1 MRLKLALFVLFLTT
15 LFPGLAFSL
24 QTVHG
29 KKIKPISPVPVTHQK
44 IASNIAQYLQQQ
56 SQSTTRKKA
65 SASRTQGQSSTR
77 ITKKALHEKN
87 RTVSFIRGKLS
98 SGPIGGSLR
107 DVVDQGWDQL
117 RQIKPLAIDNE
128 DGNFLF
134 QKLKEDRL
142 RKTHA
147 WYQQARDGIPLWGK
161 QVVFHMDEKNQVYQL
176 QGDYLAK
183 TSVNSLEPGILLEQ
197 ALEYAGV
204 AVDEKNAKLNSAEL
218 NYFDDDGEELRLAY
232 KFELIHGLDK
242 RWIVFID
249 AWNGSVLHKIYNI
262 HSAGNVVAA
271 SGKNFSGE
279 TVNFNSWFENGTYY
293 LIDPTTPVDEG
304 SYAPLSRGPNPS
316 GDTFIYDA
324 KESDGSI
331 VDFVSNSSAN
341 NGWDRIAVSALQ
353 NTHRVYNYFLD
364 TFSRRSID
372 GNDKNLF
379 AAVHFEK
386 SYNNAFWNGSF
397 MVYGNGDGRIFTPLA
412 NCLDVAAHEMTH
424 GVIENT
430 ANLIYQNQSGA
441 LNESFA
447 DVFAIFMDRDDWTIG
462 EDCTVIAPGYLRSFS
477 NPESGLNKQP
487 RKMSD
492 YVNLPNTIDGDNG
505 GVHINSGIPNHAAY
519 LFVNRLI
526 DLGFTKNEAY
536 ARAEQ
541 IYYRA
546 LDVYLHA
553 SSRFVDARRALI
565 SAAEDL
571 YGDAEIRALNDVWDE
586 VEVFDFGEEPVAQTP
601 SSVKEVAGNDIM
613 VYLTPIGGS
622 MDLYVHIYED
632 VTATTVENNNYFGPI
647 NSQGFGIPVSVAETR
662 PAAITDELG
671 TLYFFVSQQLNLYSS
686 EFNGMQFVARQL
698 TDDNNIWSIAISP
711 DGRYFAYTTAFQE
724 AVINIVDLEN
734 GTEESYSIEPT
745 SYQESGSSSTNT
757 LLYADSLNFDFS
769 SNKIVFDAL
778 NCISTPGDS
787 CSTGGGYQYWSIGIL
802 DVASRRVTNPM
813 PDQSPV
819 IDLGYPTFAT
829 NNNYIIAMDHSV
841 YDDSGTTPSFHSKV
855 VSFNYETQEMHTLV
869 DLGVASTQFFGV
881 PSFWGNDS
889 YMTTLRSSGG
899 SALAQKIE
907 LTGNWERKG
916 SSAVSLS
923 SQPINY
929 PIMHRAAYRKLTSL
943 LTLSTDVLN
952 FGNLDIGVRKTLALR
967 LLNKGD
973 FDVELVNISIED
985 AEFTHDAVNSRIPVN
1000 GSKTIKINFVGN
1012 SIADYNSVIHIQTD
1026 GSGSAYSIPLFAKVV
1041 SSSSGLDDTSDQE
1054 NLLTLSTD
1062 VLNFGNLGV
1071 GVQKTLELGLSNKGD
1086 FDVELVNISIED
1098 VEFTHDA
1105 VNSRIPVNGSKTI
1118 KINFVGNSIADY
1130 NSVIH
1135 IQTDGR
1141 VSAYSIPLFAKVVS
1155 SSSGLDD
1162 TSDQELTKDQSFG
1175 CSAGRGGTVD
1185 WMLVLLLM
1193 LAVTGLIRDKL
1204 NKQ

>member
-1 MRLKLALFVLFLTT
+1 MRLKLALVLLFLTT
-15 LFPGLAFSL
+15 LFPGLAFAS
-24 QTVHG
+24 QAVHG
-29 KKIKPISPVPVTHQK
+29 KKIKPISPVPVSHQK
-44 IASNIAQYLQQQ
+44 IASDISQYLQQQ
-56 SQSTTRKKA
+56 SQSTTRKKV

-87 RTVSFIRGKLS
+87 GTVSLIRGKLS

-107 DVVDQGWDQL
+107 DVVEQGWNQL

-161 QVVFHMDEKNQVYQL
+161 QVVFHMNEKNQVYQL
-176 QGDYLAK
+176 QGDYLTK
-183 TSVNSLEPGILLEQ
+183 TSVNSVEPGISLEQ
-197 ALEYAGV
+197 ALEYARV

-271 SGKNFSGE
+271 SGENLSGE

-293 LIDPTTPVDEG
+293 LIDPTTPADEG

-331 VDFVSNSSAN
+331 VDFVSNSSVN

-462 EDCTVIAPGYLRSFS
+462 EDCTVIAPGFLRSFS
-477 NPESGLNKQP
+477 NPESGLDKQP
-487 RKMSD
+487 RKMSN

-519 LFVNRLI
+519 LFINRLI
-526 DLGFTKNEAY
+526 DLGFSKNEAY
-536 ARAEQ
+536 TRAEQ

-571 YGDAEIRALNDVWDE
+571 YGDAEINALNDAWDE
-586 VEVFDFGEEPVAQTP
+586 IEVFDFGEEPAAQTP

-613 VYLTPIGGS
+613 VYLTPVGGS
-622 MDLYVHIYED
+622 LDLYVHVYED
-632 VTATTVENNNYFGPI
+632 VTATTVDNNNYFGPI
-647 NSQGFGIPVSVAETR
+647 NSQGFGFPVSVAETR
-662 PAAITDELG
+662 PAAITDEIG

-686 EFNGMQFVARQL
+686 EFNGVQFVARQL
-698 TDDNNIWSIAISP
+698 TDDNNIWSIAVSP

-724 AVINIVDLEN
+724 AVINIIDLEN

-745 SYQESGSSSTNT
+745 SYQESGSSTTNT

-813 PDQSPV
+813 PDQSPI

-829 NNNYIIAMDHSV
+829 NNNYVIAMDHSV
-841 YDDSGTTPSFHSKV
+841 YDETTSSFHSKV

-869 DLGVASTQFFGV
+869 DLGVASSQFFGV
-881 PSFWGNDS
+881 PSFWGNDHF
-889 YMTTLRSSGG
+889 MTALTNSSGNV
-899 SALAQKIE
+899 LAQKIE
-907 LTGNWERKG
+907 MTGNWERKG

-923 SQPINY
+923 SQPISY

-952 FGNLDIGVRKTLALR
+952 FGNLDVGVRKTLELK
-967 LLNKGD
+967 LSNKGD
-973 FDVELVNISIED
+973 FDVELINISIED
-985 AEFTHDAVNSRIPVN
+985 AEFTHDGAASRIPVD
-1000 GSKTIKINFVGN
+1000 GSKTIKINFIGN
-1012 SIADYNSVIHIQTD
+1012 NIADYNSVIRIQTD
-1026 GSGSAYSIPLFAKVV
+1026 GRGNAYSIPLFAKV
-1041 SSSSGLDDTSDQE
+1041 G
-1054 NLLTLSTD
+1054 
-1062 VLNFGNLGV
+1062 GV
-1071 GVQKTLELGLSNKGD
+1071 GS
-1086 FDVELVNISIED
+1086 
-1098 VEFTHDA
+1098 A
-1105 VNSRIPVNGSKTI
+1105 
-1118 KINFVGNSIADY
+1118 
-1130 NSVIH
+1130 
-1135 IQTDGR
+1135 
-1141 VSAYSIPLFAKVVS
+1141 VSAGSAS
-1155 SSSGLDD
+1155 
-1162 TSDQELTKDQSFG
+1162 G
-1175 CSAGRGGTVD
+1175 CSAGSGGTVD
-1185 WMLVLLLM
+1185 WTLVLLLM
-1193 LAVTGLIRDKL
+1193 LAVTGLIRGKL